1 MLNTISYQETQSKTT
16 VRNYFMLTRRAI
28 KEREKM
34 ANKCWGEWGEIG
46 TLISKVKSIFSL
58 LM

>member
-1 MLNTISYQETQSKTT
+1 
-16 VRNYFMLTRRAI
+16 MLTRRAI